1 MALATVQQCENNVA
15 SDISQMQGWCE
26 RAQDHNNRQ
35 ALDLNLLSLV
45 AADSA
50 IVNSKVESL
59 LFGIITL
66 GSLSASGGFGPSL
79 LVRQGGQGE
88 AILPGAHGTVPGLPS
103 GSIWPDRFCFGAAPL
118 PD

>member
-59 LFGIITL
+59 LFGIITPWVIKRL
-66 GSLSASGGFGPSL
+66 RGLWTFATCPPGRPGGSNTARSSWDGPRST
-79 LVRQGGQGE
+79 VR
-88 AILPGAHGTVPGLPS
+88 
-103 GSIWPDRFCFGAAPL
+103 
-118 PD
+118 